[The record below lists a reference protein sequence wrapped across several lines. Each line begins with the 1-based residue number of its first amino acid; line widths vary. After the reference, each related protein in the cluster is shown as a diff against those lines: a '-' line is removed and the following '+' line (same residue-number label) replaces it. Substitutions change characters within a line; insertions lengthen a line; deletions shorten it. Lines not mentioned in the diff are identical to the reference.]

1 MTSTRTSKNIRTMT
15 YLAMLTAIVIVLQLA
30 GSFIRLGMFSVSLVL
45 MPIVVGAAIGG
56 PLFGA
61 WLGGVFG
68 LAVLFS
74 GDAAAFLAIDPF
86 GTVVTV
92 MVKGILAGFV
102 AGFVF
107 DAIAK
112 KADKGNLF
120 AAIVAAISCPIVNTG
135 IFLVGCL
142 LFFMPTIEEW
152 AAGLGYA
159 NAGQYMIL
167 GLVGGN
173 FIFELIINMVLVPA
187 IVALV
192 KLVPNLKK

>member
-1 MTSTRTSKNIRTMT
+1 MT

-92 MVKGILAGFV
+92 MVKGILAGLV

-159 NAGQYMIL
+159 SAGQYMIL

-173 FIFELIINMVLVPA
+173 FVFELVINMVLVPA

>member
-1 MTSTRTSKNIRTMT
+1 MSSRTSKNIRTIT

-30 GSFIRLGMFSVSLVL
+30 GSFIKLGMFSVSLVL

-56 PLFGA
+56 PRFGA

-74 GDAAAFLAIDPF
+74 GDAAAFLTIDPF

-92 MVKGILAGFV
+92 MVKGVLAGLV

-173 FIFELIINMVLVPA
+173 FIFELVINMVLVPA

-192 KLVPNLKK
+192 KLVPDLKK

>member
-1 MTSTRTSKNIRTMT
+1 MSSRTSKNIRTIT
-15 YLAMLTAIVIVLQLA
+15 YLAMLTALVIVLQLA
-30 GSFIRLGMFSVSLVL
+30 GSFIKLGMFSVSLVL

-56 PLFGA
+56 PRFGA

-74 GDAAAFLAIDPF
+74 GDAAAFLTRDPF

-92 MVKGILAGFV
+92 MVKGVLAGLV

-173 FIFELIINMVLVPA
+173 FIFELVINMVLVPA

-192 KLVPNLKK
+192 KLVPDLKK